1 MTLTLRCRIHNTQ
14 LSQILCT
21 KKADHFRDLL
31 FSKTG
36 NAHFVNLLVRSSGR
50 FALLNRI
57 SFSTSTRISLRC
69 PVLHALLRKA
79 KRASYFHS
87 LLFCKTGN
95 VLFSQ
100 AVARQVS
107 SALESLTSVFEMGT
121 GGSSPPLSP
130 DFLAP
135 LLHDILVSSFFLV
148 YHKKSVA
155 IPSILFFLPFQHEQ

>member
-1 MTLTLRCRIHNTQ
+1 MQKTHGEEPSSWFISVIFQCMKKGLRPNGYFPLTRQ
-14 LSQILCT
+14 P
-21 KKADHFRDLL
+21 L

-135 LLHDILVSSFFLV
+135 LFHDILCQ
-148 YHKKSVA
+148 
-155 IPSILFFLPFQHEQ
+155 FFLPRLS

>member
-1 MTLTLRCRIHNTQ
+1 MGVLSHVSGRRVGPHGLTLTLRFRIHNTQ

-135 LLHDILVSSFFLV
+135 LFHDILYQLFLLRL
-148 YHKKSVA
+148 S
-155 IPSILFFLPFQHEQ
+155 